1 MIENILTLLE
11 VAKQYDVKGD
21 YIKEALG
28 KHKLPMSFKE
38 VKNNLKL
45 KK

>member
-1 MIENILTLLE
+1 MIDNILTLLE
-11 VAKQYDVKGD
+11 VAKEYEVEGD

-28 KHKLPMSFKE
+28 KHKLPMSFKD

-45 KK
+45 NK